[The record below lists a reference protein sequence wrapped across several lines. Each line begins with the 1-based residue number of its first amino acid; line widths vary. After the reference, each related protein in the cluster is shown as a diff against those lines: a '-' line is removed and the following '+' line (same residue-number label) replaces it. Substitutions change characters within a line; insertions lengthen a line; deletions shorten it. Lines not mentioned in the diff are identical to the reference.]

1 MGNGEWRMRLTIFH
15 KILHREQYEGTEFI
29 DDDSFVWLLT
39 PDNGGMC
46 HLSGHSFRQ
55 RAANASILMKFRT
68 LHKCRAVNSMV
79 TKIFYKFW
87 HLSILTSANVG
98 TCHLLGHGFGS
109 FGWRTANVSILMK
122 FRTRHKLRVVNSIVT
137 IIFCDFRHLSNL
149 TPVDNGTCDPFCH
162 SFGPKWQIP
171 QFWWN
176 FVLCTKWV
184 QWIQ

>member
-29 DDDSFVWLLT
+29 DDDSFVWFLT
-39 PDNGGMC
+39 PANGGTC

-55 RAANASILMKFRT
+55 RVANASILMKFCT

-79 TKIFYKFW
+79 KKFFYKFW
-87 HLSILTSANVG
+87 HLSILASVNVG

-122 FRTRHKLRVVNSIVT
+122 FRTRHKLRIVNSIVT
-137 IIFCDFRHLSNL
+137 IIFCDFPHLSDL
-149 TPVDNGTCDPFCH
+149 TPVDIGTCDPFCH
-162 SFGPKWQIP
+162 SVGPKWQIS

-176 FVLCTKWV
+176 FVLCTNWV
-184 QWIQ
+184 WWIQ